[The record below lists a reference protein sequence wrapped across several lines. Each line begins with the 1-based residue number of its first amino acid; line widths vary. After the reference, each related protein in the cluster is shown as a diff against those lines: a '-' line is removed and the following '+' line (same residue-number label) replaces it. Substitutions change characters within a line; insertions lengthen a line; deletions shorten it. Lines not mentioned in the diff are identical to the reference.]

1 MHSAPWDARAELRG
15 TDLAFNLFMVQVSI
29 GSARHCGAALRDT
42 GSLKSDPFICALVAH
57 LLQQIVDER
66 ASQHVEETASSYS
79 IDV

>member
-1 MHSAPWDARAELRG
+1 MYILK
-15 TDLAFNLFMVQVSI
+15 VQVSI
-29 GSARHCGAALRDT
+29 GSARHRSATLSHT
-42 GSLKSDPFICALVAH
+42 GPSNSDPFICALVAH